1 MSRNEWRS
9 IVGKM
14 IESAIGQPVVLSFDE
29 PGKPSIN
36 HPNTA
41 ISYSHTKDTL
51 VLALTHNDVKIG
63 IDAENESRVSD
74 IEEVQDVAF
83 SENELYPPETDLL
96 SNWCLKEAAV
106 KMHGRGFYDH
116 NPRDIVISTDGRSF
130 NASVLGEE
138 IARGYF
144 ETIKEGS
151 LVMAICSNKEFSST
165 VEYWHE
171 PNKEEI
177 KNAA

>member
-1 MSRNEWRS
+1 MTVPVTILICQQVGQNMSRNEWRS

-106 KMHGRGFYDH
+106 KMHGRGFYDRTRATWATDRAASGTVCVCKIGLFERRSSFQ
-116 NPRDIVISTDGRSF
+116 RD
-130 NASVLGEE
+130 
-138 IARGYF
+138 
-144 ETIKEGS
+144 
-151 LVMAICSNKEFSST
+151 AI
-165 VEYWHE
+165 
-171 PNKEEI
+171 
-177 KNAA
+177 